1 MQFNQVIGQQKLK
14 AHLIDTFRAER
25 TAHAQILVG
34 PEGSGALAMALAY
47 AQYLMCEDPTET
59 DSCGVC
65 NACRKVHKNIHPDL
79 HFSYPSIGT
88 GKIST
93 DFVKEWREL
102 LAESGPYINLQQ
114 WLQKIGAENQ
124 QGNITKNECVDIVRK
139 FSFTRV
145 EGRYKILVLWMPE
158 FLVKEGNRLLKLIE
172 EPEPNTVFILVA
184 ERAEKILN
192 TILSRCQLA
201 KVPQLSDEE
210 VAEALIK
217 EHQIPEN
224 QARQMGFLS
233 NGNYTQALQMVVEQ
247 GKDSDFAAIFADWLR
262 ACYQGREPM
271 FGWVEYFNSG
281 KHPHETKPLISF
293 KRKEQILFL
302 QYGLFFLR
310 ELVMLKLSG
319 DVTKTRLSVGEQK
332 TAQGLAKLLSIEQ
345 IDELQRLFNNT
356 IYFVE
361 RNASGKILFMDASLQ
376 IHRIFRPL
384 QVANK

>member
-1 MQFNQVIGQQKLK
+1 MQFKEVIGQQKLK

-25 TAHAQILVG
+25 TAHAHILVG

-47 AQYLMCEDPTET
+47 AQYLMCENPTEE

-65 NACRKVHKNIHPDL
+65 NACKKVHKNIHPDL
-79 HFSYPSIGT
+79 HFSYPTIGT

-93 DFVKEWREL
+93 DFIKEWRAL
-102 LAESGPYINLQQ
+102 LADAGAYINLQQ

-145 EGRYKILVLWMPE
+145 EGRYKILILWMPE

-210 VAEALIK
+210 LAQALV
-217 EHQIPEN
+217 ETQGIPEN
-224 QARQMGFLS
+224 QARQIAFLS
-233 NGNYTQALQMVVEQ
+233 NGNYTQALSMLTEA
-247 GKDSDFAAIFADWLR
+247 GKDSDFAAVFADWLR

-281 KHPHETKPLISF
+281 KHPSESKPVISF
-293 KRKEQILFL
+293 GRKEQVLFL

-310 ELVMLKLSG
+310 ELVVLKLTG
-319 DVTKTRLSVGEQK
+319 DASKTRLSATEQK
-332 TAQGLAKLLSIEQ
+332 TGLGLAKLLSIEQ
-345 IDELQRLFNNT
+345 IDQLQQMFNDT

-384 QVANK
+384 AVANK

>member
-1 MQFNQVIGQQKLK
+1 MQFAQVIGHQKLK
-14 AHLIDTFRAER
+14 EHLIDSFRAER

-34 PEGSGALAMALAY
+34 SEGSGALALAMAY
-47 AQYLMCEDPTET
+47 AQYLMCENPTDT
-59 DSCGVC
+59 DSCGGC
-65 NACRKVHKNIHPDL
+65 NACKKVQKNIHPDL

-93 DFVKEWREL
+93 DFIKEWRSL
-102 LAESGPYINLQQ
+102 LEEAGPYINIQQ

-124 QGNITKNECVDIVRK
+124 QGNITKNECVDIVKK

-145 EGRYKILVLWMPE
+145 EGRYKILILWMPE

-172 EPEPNTVFILVA
+172 EPEPNTVFLLVA

-192 TILSRCQLA
+192 TILSRCQLV

-210 VAEALIK
+210 VTEQLIK
-217 EHQIPEN
+217 TQQLPES
-224 QARQMGFLS
+224 QARQIGFLS
-233 NGNYTQALQMVVEQ
+233 NGNYTKALQMVAES
-247 GKDSDFAAIFADWLR
+247 GKGSDFAPIFADWLR

-271 FGWVEYFNSG
+271 FYWVEYFNSG
-281 KHPHETKPLISF
+281 KHPTEEKPPLDYG
-293 KRKEQILFL
+293 RKEQVLFL

-319 DVTKTRLSVGEQK
+319 DATRTRLSAAEQK
-332 TAQGLAKLLSIEQ
+332 TAQGLAKIISIEQ
-345 IDELQRLFNNT
+345 IDRLQLLFNDT

-361 RNASGKILFMDASLQ
+361 RNASGRILFMDASLQ
-376 IHRIFRPL
+376 IHRIFKPL
-384 QVANK
+384 